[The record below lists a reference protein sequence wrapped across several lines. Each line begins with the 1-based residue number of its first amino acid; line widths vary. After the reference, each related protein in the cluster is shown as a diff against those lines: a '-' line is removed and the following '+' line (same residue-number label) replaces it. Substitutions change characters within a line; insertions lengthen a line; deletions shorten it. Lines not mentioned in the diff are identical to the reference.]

1 MVRDRSRVR
10 PKDGN
15 GRCVSMPTIRLWQRH
30 ILGGLFAHIPN
41 RSAYSGK
48 SAANVEKWLHD
59 KIEPATMP
67 NKRLFV
73 SPMFSFTIDWLIY

>member
-1 MVRDRSRVR
+1 
-10 PKDGN
+10 
-15 GRCVSMPTIRLWQRH
+15 
-30 ILGGLFAHIPN
+30 
-41 RSAYSGK
+41 
-48 SAANVEKWLHD
+48 VEKWLHD